1 MIPPKHVSGVG
12 MNRWFSPRPRERVNE
27 LFGRETEVR
36 RLINALESNSW
47 VAVLG
52 PRMAGKTSLA
62 ISSSREFAKRH
73 GYSVVYIDL
82 RNSTTLREATERILR
97 NLPRGVIKKLE
108 ASLSSITIK
117 GLEVRLKQ
125 NTSASGAL
133 EEALRSLKKT
143 VIILDEVQKV
153 REGLPQFLNVL
164 SVAFNE
170 NPELLIVFSGSYA
183 GLVKK
188 LFSQTYSEGLYAR
201 QPIEITLN
209 PWERNV
215 AEDFLQK
222 GLSECGIK
230 ISGIE
235 LEDILWELGTL
246 PGWLSAYG
254 LRRCL
259 GDEHL
264 KALYRVSESAVNEA
278 KRELESLLEGRSPS
292 APMVVK
298 LLSYG
303 ATWSE
308 LERTG
313 ISKRALHSL
322 LNALMNDLYVVSK
335 SQIGSRVVY
344 RFTEP
349 AYRKAALLIS
359 GG

>member
-1 MIPPKHVSGVG
+1 MS
-12 MNRWFSPRPRERVNE
+12 NWFSPRPRERVEE
-27 LFGRETEVR
+27 LFGRDIEVR

-62 ISSSREFAKRH
+62 IASSREFARRH

-97 NLPRGVIKKLE
+97 NLPLGVIRKLE
-108 ASLSSITIK
+108 AYISSVAIK
-117 GLEVRLKQ
+117 GLEIRLKPSA
-125 NTSASGAL
+125 SASGAL
-133 EEALRSLKKT
+133 EEALRNLKKT

-153 REGLPQFLNVL
+153 REGLPQFLNAL

-170 NPELLIVFSGSYA
+170 NPQLLIVFSGSYA
-183 GLVKK
+183 GLIKK
-188 LFSQTYSEGLYAR
+188 LFSQTYSGGLYAR

-209 PWERNV
+209 PWERKV
-215 AEDFLQK
+215 AEEFLMR
-222 GLSECGIK
+222 GLDECGVR
-230 ISGIE
+230 ISKKE
-235 LEDILWELGTL
+235 LEDVLWELGTL
-246 PGWLSAYG
+246 PGWLSSYG

-259 GDEHL
+259 GDEHI
-264 KALYRVSESAVNEA
+264 KALNRVNESAVKEA
-278 KRELESLLEGRSPS
+278 KYELENLLNGRSPS
-292 APMVVK
+292 APLVIK

-313 ISKRALHSL
+313 ISKRALHTL
-322 LNALMNDLYVVSK
+322 LDALINDLYVVSK
-335 SQIGSRVVY
+335 SEIGNRIVY

-349 AYRKAALLIS
+349 SYRKAALLVS
-359 GG
+359 LR

>member
-1 MIPPKHVSGVG
+1 
-12 MNRWFSPRPRERVNE
+12 MNQWFSPRPRERVEE
-27 LFGRETEVR
+27 LFGREAEVR
-36 RLINALESNSW
+36 RLINTLESNSW

-62 ISSSREFAKRH
+62 IASSREFAKRY

-97 NLPRGVIKKLE
+97 NLPRGVIRKIGRY
-108 ASLSSITIK
+108 LSAITIK
-117 GLEVRLKQ
+117 GLEIRLKPSA
-125 NTSASGAL
+125 SASGAL
-133 EEALRSLKKT
+133 EEALRNLKKT
-143 VIILDEVQKV
+143 VIIFDEIQKV
-153 REGLPQFLNVL
+153 KEGLPQFLNAL
-164 SVAFNE
+164 SVIFNE

-209 PWERNV
+209 PWERDV
-215 AEDFLQK
+215 AEEFLRE
-222 GLSECGIK
+222 GLNECGVK
-230 ISGIE
+230 VSEKE

-259 GDEHL
+259 GDEHV
-264 KALYRVSESAVNEA
+264 KALHRVSESAVKEA
-278 KRELESLLEGRSPS
+278 KRELENLLEGRSPS
-292 APMVVK
+292 APMAIK

-308 LERTG
+308 LEKTG

-322 LNALMNDLYVVSK
+322 LDALMNDLYVVSK
-335 SQIGSRVVY
+335 SQIGNRVVY

-349 AYRKAALLIS
+349 SYRKAALLMQ
-359 GG
+359 GR

>member
-1 MIPPKHVSGVG
+1 MSY
-12 MNRWFSPRPRERVNE
+12 WFSPRPREKVEE
-27 LFGRETEVR
+27 LFGRDLEVR

-62 ISSSREFAKRH
+62 IASSTEFAKKH
-73 GYSVVYIDL
+73 GYSTVYIDL

-97 NLPRGVIKKLE
+97 NLPVGVIKKLG
-108 ASLSSITIK
+108 AYLSSITIK
-117 GLEVRLKQ
+117 GLEIRLKPSA
-125 NTSASGAL
+125 SASGAL

-153 REGLPQFLNVL
+153 REGLPQFLNAL
-164 SVAFNE
+164 SVTFNE

-209 PWERNV
+209 PWERDV
-215 AEDFLQK
+215 AKEFLRK
-222 GLSECGIK
+222 GLDECGVK
-230 ISGIE
+230 ISEKE
-235 LEDILWELGTL
+235 LDDVLWELGTL

-259 GDEHL
+259 GDEHV
-264 KALYRVSESAVNEA
+264 KALNRVDERAVKEA
-278 KRELESLLEGRSPS
+278 KRELENLLEGRSPR
-292 APMVVK
+292 APMAIK

-303 ATWSE
+303 ATWGE

-313 ISKRALHSL
+313 ISKRALHTL
-322 LNALMNDLYVVSK
+322 LDALMNDLYVVSK
-335 SQIGSRVVY
+335 SAIGNRVVY
-344 RFTEP
+344 RFIEP
-349 AYRKAALLIS
+349 SYRKAALLV
-359 GG
+359 GQRG

>member
-1 MIPPKHVSGVG
+1 MSY
-12 MNRWFSPRPRERVNE
+12 WFSPRPRERVEE
-27 LFGRETEVR
+27 LFGRDVEVR

-62 ISSSREFAKRH
+62 IASSTEFAKKH
-73 GYSVVYIDL
+73 GYSTVYIDL

-97 NLPRGVIKKLE
+97 NLPRGVIKKLG
-108 ASLSSITIK
+108 AYLSSITIK
-117 GLEVRLKQ
+117 GLEIRLKPSA
-125 NTSASGAL
+125 SASGAL

-153 REGLPQFLNVL
+153 REGLPQFLNAL

-209 PWERNV
+209 PWERDV
-215 AEDFLQK
+215 AEEFLRK
-222 GLSECGIK
+222 GLDECGVK
-230 ISGIE
+230 ISEKE
-235 LEDILWELGTL
+235 LEDVLWELGTL
-246 PGWLSAYG
+246 PGWLSSYG

-259 GDEHL
+259 GDEHV
-264 KALYRVSESAVNEA
+264 KALNRVNESAVKEA
-278 KRELESLLEGRSPS
+278 KRELENILEGRSPN
-292 APMVVK
+292 APMVIK

-313 ISKRALHSL
+313 ISKRALHTL
-322 LNALMNDLYVVSK
+322 LDALINDLYVVSK
-335 SQIGSRVVY
+335 SAIGNRVVY

-349 AYRKAALLIS
+349 SYRKAALLV
-359 GG
+359 GQR